1 MRRSSR
7 RREAACPTRRGAARK
22 QVFTATVS
30 SALLLF
36 FVYKVRFEPE
46 IIRSNTRDRTRTRKT
61 GREAEPPSPFKSSW
75 ENRGGGG
82 FREKGRRRG
91 NGDDDEEDEEGRGGG
106 SGLAHRRRGPC
117 APRSGLVS
125 SGLLG
130 TLGDNLFEM
139 GFANRASVELCWD
152 VSYTNS
158 WRSKVF
164 LDRGRRCFPNSFLPP
179 LGGRD
184 GRGNLGGPEDRGS
197 DRYLELGDLPPELRR
212 ALRIDEGGQAS
223 SASSPENLLDEKD
236 LERRSVLLPC
246 RHLECDFTRKGTE
259 ALLDAAR
266 KGGDSDGDGG
276 GYRAL
281 RTNAFFLHHGWIEG
295 WESEVRDWLAVHDS
309 CCPSPPPPDDA
320 VVVHIELSVVD
331 GLDASIGTGFYR
343 DLFERYGLTDR
354 PIWAVHD
361 RERVDG
367 TDALLEK
374 MIEDFPTAVIKRG
387 RDEYDTFW

>member
-7 RREAACPTRRGAARK
+7 RREAARPTRRGAARK

-46 IIRSNTRDRTRTRKT
+46 IIRSYTRDRTRTRKT

-197 DRYLELGDLPPELRR
+197 DRYLELGDLPPEL
-212 ALRIDEGGQAS
+212 GGRFGS
-223 SASSPENLLDEKD
+223 
-236 LERRSVLLPC
+236 
-246 RHLECDFTRKGTE
+246 T
-259 ALLDAAR
+259 
-266 KGGDSDGDGG
+266 KGG
-276 GYRAL
+276 R
-281 RTNAFFLHHGWIEG
+281 R
-295 WESEVRDWLAVHDS
+295 V
-309 CCPSPPPPDDA
+309 PPPPPRISWTRRIWRGGASSFRAGISSATSQGTVRRPSLTPLEKGATATATVEDIA
-320 VVVHIELSVVD
+320 LCALTLSSCTTD
-331 GLDASIGTGFYR
+331 GSRDGNPRFGIGWRYTIRAARALLLRTTPSLCISNYPLGTGW
-343 DLFERYGLTDR
+343 TR
-354 PIWAVHD
+354 PLGPGSTGIYSS
-361 RERVDG
+361 G
-367 TDALLEK
+367 T
-374 MIEDFPTAVIKRG
+374 G
-387 RDEYDTFW
+387 